1 MRYELICFCEIDKE
15 AVKSYCAI
23 HNADES
29 KNLGDIQTVYAKDI
43 EPFNFMVGGTP
54 CQDFSIG
61 GARKG
66 SIWECRNCGN

>member
-29 KNLGDIQTVYAKDI
+29 KNLGDIETVYAKDI

-54 CQDFSIG
+54 C
-61 GARKG
+61 
-66 SIWECRNCGN
+66 

>member
-29 KNLGDIQTVYAKDI
+29 KNLGDIETVYAKDI
-43 EPFNFMVGGTP
+43 EPLILWSEALRVRI
-54 CQDFSIG
+54 S
-61 GARKG
+61 A
-66 SIWECRNCGN
+66 